1 MTCITYVTAVYG
13 AGKQSK
19 EDTWLYQGKE
29 VGSPMGQRGKGP
41 AEVGSLCGI
50 ERERASRTELKPRTY
65 LRWEA
70 NRKPSAIGSCPQGD
84 GVLVNL

>member
-1 MTCITYVTAVYG
+1 MELGSRARRTHGFT
-13 AGKQSK
+13 S
-19 EDTWLYQGKE
+19 GKE

-41 AEVGSLCGI
+41 AEVGSLCEI
-50 ERERASRTELKPRTY
+50 ERERASRTELKPRSY